1 MKIKSLDNIVI
12 NGKSFDLYTKI
23 VKDSENKIANG
34 IYKFQCTDKHAMRLD
49 LVSQEI
55 YNSDEYI
62 DVLTAI
68 NSILNV
74 LSIKSGDII
83 YFMIA
88 DEMDDIRDSAT
99 SINKVIDAIKN
110 ANNKNVKK
118 DNARKKDVNSR
129 LSTEENKKLP
139 PNIVDDEKKMI
150 EKAGSKIIIKPYF

>member
-83 YFMIA
+83 YFMVA